1 MVYNKFLFAPP
12 KYRVTRSRPE
22 SATRAATASLIFT
35 SRESRALNKNYVNAF
50 IWKPA
55 LQAGAHGSVRPQRDA
70 RPPALLHIELALAR
84 RLDQSCGRL
93 PRSPRRSLHAPHA
106 YFMPS
111 ADDKARLAAEAAL
124 DFGPD
129 RDEPA

>member
-50 IWKPA
+50 SGSQRCRRVPTDRSDHNGMHA
-55 LQAGAHGSVRPQRDA
+55 LQHFCTSNW
-70 RPPALLHIELALAR
+70 L
-84 RLDQSCGRL
+84 
-93 PRSPRRSLHAPHA
+93 
-106 YFMPS
+106 
-111 ADDKARLAAEAAL
+111 
-124 DFGPD
+124 
-129 RDEPA
+129 